1 MTRLLLLQFMLA
13 AALLATAC
21 GTLPPERSTPLDEAR
36 AAHASARND
45 PRVAQLAPEELS
57 RADNAMALAEKSW
70 RDWDPPERI
79 DNLAYLARQQSL
91 IAVEAARVRANQRV
105 IEEASAERER
115 LEREVR
121 ARDAAR
127 TAQAQAD
134 VARRDASAALAQAD
148 AARQQADA
156 ARQQAASEAER
167 ARMLQAQINDMQAKA
182 TDRGL
187 VLTIGDVLFD
197 SGHAELK
204 PGGVHILQK
213 AADFLTQHP
222 QRTVM
227 IEGFTD
233 AVGGES
239 YNVFLS
245 ERRAE
250 TVRETLVGM
259 GVANERIVSH
269 AYGKAYPV
277 ASNNNPAGRQLN
289 RRVEVVISDD
299 SGRIPPRS

>member
-1 MTRLLLLQFMLA
+1 MTLLRLQFIFA
-13 AALLATAC
+13 AALLAAAC
-21 GTLPPERSTPLDEAR
+21 GTLPPERSAPLDEAR
-36 AAHASARND
+36 AANATAHND
-45 PRVAQLAPEELS
+45 PRVGQLAPEELS
-57 RADNAMALAEKSW
+57 RADNALAVAEKSW
-70 RDWDPPERI
+70 RDWDPPARI
-79 DNLAYLARQQSL
+79 DHLAYLARQQSL

-105 IEEASAERER
+105 IAEASAERER
-115 LEREVR
+115 LQREIRVH
-121 ARDAAR
+121 DAAR

-134 VARRDASAALAQAD
+134 VARRDASVALAQAD

-167 ARMLQAQINDMQAKA
+167 ARILQAQIDDMQAKA

-187 VLTIGDVLFD
+187 VLTLGDVLFD

-204 PGGVHILQK
+204 PGGVRVLEK
-213 AADFLTQHP
+213 AADFLKQYP

-239 YNVFLS
+239 YNLFLS

-250 TVRETLVGM
+250 TVRQTLVGM
-259 GVANERIVSH
+259 GVANDRIVSH

-277 ASNNNPAGRQLN
+277 ATNDNAAGRQMN